1 MPNFKNMLI
10 MVPLIALFW
19 VAYAGTST
27 EPLTALASTLSAALT
42 NTGPEIQDA
51 KIIKLTEDVDL
62 KPENIR
68 EGVTMFETTGT
79 YKGNRT
85 CKGEGDPNPNLHSNR
100 WCDNQ
105 DGTVTD
111 METGLTWLKKANW
124 KGKQRIYENKVDTLN
139 AHDQVSL
146 LKNGDKDGD
155 FTLNDESEQGDWRLP
170 TRLELEELL
179 NKLREDQKPFTEV
192 QEEYWSS
199 TTDLEDKAFG
209 WLVPV
214 AGDEVYTVKKDEE
227 HDVWPVRGPK
237 WSP

>member
-1 MPNFKNMLI
+1 MGVSQLAYSSKQFSGMF
-10 MVPLIALFW
+10 IANLRI
-19 VAYAGTST
+19 AAPS
-27 EPLTALASTLSAALT
+27 ARIRLSWF
-42 NTGPEIQDA
+42 G
-51 KIIKLTEDVDL
+51 
-62 KPENIR
+62 
-68 EGVTMFETTGT
+68 
-79 YKGNRT
+79 
-85 CKGEGDPNPNLHSNR
+85 
-100 WCDNQ
+100 
-105 DGTVTD
+105 
-111 METGLTWLKKANW
+111 
-124 KGKQRIYENKVDTLN
+124 
-139 AHDQVSL
+139 
-146 LKNGDKDGD
+146 
-155 FTLNDESEQGDWRLP
+155 DESEQGDWRLP